1 MTSWQQEEW
10 GKEGDGGG
18 GEEVAPLLKSRDPHL
33 AGGENFG
40 FHNDFIMQM
49 WFLPK
54 YQKLGVESAS
64 MYGQI
69 Q

>member
-1 MTSWQQEEW
+1 
-10 GKEGDGGG
+10 
-18 GEEVAPLLKSRDPHL
+18 LLKSRDPHL

-40 FHNDFIMQM
+40 FNNDFIMQM
-49 WFLPK
+49 GFLLK